1 VLTCSFD
8 KKVKIWDMDSGKFL
22 ECLQQNE
29 ERAEPKPLAIRKRGT
44 SEIYDL
50 DFRSRLDKGG
60 FD

>member
-1 VLTCSFD
+1 
-8 KKVKIWDMDSGKFL
+8 MDSGKFL

-29 ERAEPKPLAIRKRGT
+29 ERAEAKPLAIRKRGT

-50 DFRSRLDKGG
+50 NFKYRLDKGG